1 MSISVIGAGA
11 FGTALAQSHAADGE
25 KTIIWARS
33 PETVTF
39 INQQRENTSRLPG
52 IQLSENLQ
60 ATEDLQLAASADHI
74 LLCLPMQ
81 KLGTFLTK
89 NKTLFQG
96 KTLIGCCKGVEL
108 TSLSGTSDVIR
119 NAVPN
124 ATPAILTGPGFARDI
139 ANGLPTAMTLA
150 CDHQTAPALQAALS
164 TSVVRLYLTDDMTGA
179 ELGGA
184 LKNVVAIACGAVMG
198 AQLGESA
205 RAAIMTRGFAE
216 MQRLAAHLGARP
228 DTLTGLSGFGDL
240 TLTCTSDQSRN
251 YKYGFDLGAEQSPDP
266 KITTEGVATA
276 RAVAH
281 LAEKAGLELPLTQTV
296 AALTLGEITLKE
308 AVEGLLSRPLRKE

>member
-11 FGTALAQSHAADGE
+11 FGTALAQSHAADGHDVM
-25 KTIIWARS
+25 IWARNAD
-33 PETVTF
+33 TVDA
-39 INQQRENTSRLPG
+39 INQRHENTTRLAG
-52 IQLSENLQ
+52 ITLSENLR
-60 ATEDLQLAASADHI
+60 ATSDLAEAARADHI

-81 KLGTFLTK
+81 KLSAFLTE

-108 TSLSGTSDVIR
+108 ISLSGTSDVIR
-119 NAVPN
+119 NAAPD

-139 ANGLPTAMTLA
+139 ARGLPTAMTLA
-150 CDHQTAPALQAALS
+150 CDHKDADALQQALS
-164 TSVVRLYLTDDMTGA
+164 TSVLRLYLSDDMTGA

-198 AQLGESA
+198 AGLGESA
-205 RAAIMTRGFAE
+205 RAAIMTRGFSE
-216 MQRLAAHLGARP
+216 MQRLAAHLGAKP
-228 DTLTGLSGFGDL
+228 ETLTGLSGFGDL

-251 YKYGFDLGAEQSPDP
+251 YKYGFDLGAGKIPDT

-276 RAVAH
+276 QAVAN
-281 LAEKAGLELPLTQTV
+281 LAAKSDVDMPLTRMI
-296 AALTLGEITLKE
+296 AALTRNEITLSQ

>member
-1 MSISVIGAGA
+1 MTISVIGAGA
-11 FGTALAQSHAADGE
+11 FGTALAQSHAADGHE
-25 KTIIWARS
+25 VILWARS
-33 PETVTF
+33 EQTVNA
-39 INQQRENTSRLPG
+39 INATHENTSRLPG
-52 IQLSENLQ
+52 IRLSETLK
-60 ATEDLQLAASADHI
+60 ATTSLEEAARSDKI

-81 KLGTFLTK
+81 KLGAFLRE
-89 NKTLFQG
+89 NETLFDK

-108 TSLSGTSDVIR
+108 ESLSGTSTVLK
-119 NAVPN
+119 NAVPS
-124 ATPAILTGPGFARDI
+124 AIPAILTGPGFARDI

-150 CDHQTAPALQAALS
+150 CDHKYASALQSELS
-164 TSVVRLYLTDDMTGA
+164 TSVVRLYLTDDMIGA

-205 RAAIMTRGFAE
+205 RAAIMTRGFSE

-228 DTLTGLSGFGDL
+228 ETLTGLSGFGDL

-251 YKYGFDLGAEQSPDP
+251 YKYGLDLGAGKIPDP

-281 LAEKAGLELPLTQTV
+281 LAENVGIDLPLTQTV
-296 AALTLGEITLKE
+296 AALTLGNITLAE
-308 AVEGLLSRPLRKE
+308 AAEGLLSRPLRKE

>member
-11 FGTALAQSHAADGE
+11 FGTALAQSHAVDGHDVM
-25 KTIIWARS
+25 IWARNAD
-33 PETVTF
+33 TVDA
-39 INQQRENTSRLPG
+39 INQKHENTTRLAG
-52 IQLSENLQ
+52 ITLSENLR
-60 ATEDLQLAASADHI
+60 ATSDLVDAAQADHI

-81 KLGTFLTK
+81 MLGAFLTE
-89 NKTLFQG
+89 NKAPFQG

-119 NAVPN
+119 NAAPD

-139 ANGLPTAMTLA
+139 ARGLPTAMTLA
-150 CDHQTAPALQAALS
+150 CDHKDADALQQALS
-164 TSVVRLYLTDDMTGA
+164 TSVLRLYLSDDMTGA

-184 LKNVVAIACGAVMG
+184 LKNVVAIACGAAMG
-198 AQLGESA
+198 AGLGESA
-205 RAAIMTRGFAE
+205 RAAIMTRGFSE
-216 MQRLAAHLGARP
+216 MQRLAAHLGAKP
-228 DTLTGLSGFGDL
+228 ETLTGLSGFGDL

-251 YKYGFDLGAEQSPDP
+251 YKYGFDLGAGKIPDP

-276 RAVAH
+276 QAVAN
-281 LAEKAGLELPLTQTV
+281 LAQKSDVDMPLTRMI
-296 AALTLGEITLKE
+296 AALTRNEITLSQ